1 MHETP
6 EKARGNIHN
15 FQRALSAIIPAS
27 RLIDDPL
34 RRLAYGT
41 DASFYRLIPQ
51 LIVCAESAEELQ
63 QILLQALQHRVAV
76 TFRAAGT
83 SLSGQAVTDSVL
95 LTLGSNW
102 QGHTIEEDGGA
113 IRLQPGVIG
122 ARANELLAPHL
133 RRIGPDPAS
142 ISTAK
147 IGGIAANNAS
157 GMCCGTAH
165 NSYQTLRSMKL
176 ILADGAMLDTGDA
189 LSRDMFQASHGDLLE
204 ALQEV
209 ATEVKSTPDLAAL
222 IRKKYRLKNTTGYA
236 INALLDFDDPID
248 ILQHL
253 LIGSEGTLGF
263 IAEICLETV
272 PEEPCKATGLLVFES
287 LQAACRAVSV
297 LETKPVSAVELI
309 DRKGLASV
317 AHLDG
322 MPAGVADFPVEA
334 TALLIEVC
342 GKSEELLQQRLGEV
356 TECTRQWQILGENH
370 FTREPVQAAKLWS
383 IRKGLFPAV
392 GAVRATGTTVIIEDV
407 AFPVER
413 LADGVSALH
422 ALLEKHDY
430 HEAVMFGHALVGNL
444 HFVFTQSF
452 EDALEVERYGRFM
465 AELAQLVAVEYSGSL
480 KAEHGTGRNMAPF
493 VELEWGAQAYRLM
506 WRIKNILD
514 PNNILNPGV
523 VLNEDPDIHVKN
535 LKPMPPADPLVDRCI
550 ECGFCEPS
558 CPSRDMTLSPRQR
571 ITSWREINRLQALET
586 PNADEQQALQS
597 LRQAYDYAGTDT
609 CAACGLCELR
619 CPVDINTGDLTRA
632 IRGARNKRLRWLAE
646 AISRHFGLVVKLARG
661 GLKVVDAVA
670 AIVGRPRFAR
680 LARGLNRASA
690 GYLPLWTAAVRGGRN
705 PLPQGDQH
713 SSDPNNTVVYFPA
726 CPGRMMDPDLS
737 RASIEILE
745 RAGFDVII
753 PPGMDDECCGMP
765 FASKGFADIAR
776 DKGERLRRKLGT
788 ASGTG
793 KLPVIC
799 DAAPCSKQLAG
810 LPRGEFEIVDL
821 VDFLHDR
828 ALPRLHIAQPAG
840 TVAMHVTCSS
850 QHCATGDK
858 LQALAEAC
866 SREVIRPAS
875 VTCCGFAGDKGFT
888 LPALNASALSGLAA
902 EIPPGC
908 TTGYSNSRTCEIGLS
923 EHSGIPYRHIAY
935 LLLEVSRPAGGE
947 KSTSDP

>member
-1 MHETP
+1 MSETP
-6 EKARGNIHN
+6 GTARGNVRG
-15 FQRALSAIIPAS
+15 FQSALSAVIPS
-27 RLIDDPL
+27 DRLIDDPL

-51 LIVCAESAEELQ
+51 LVVCAESADEVREVLA
-63 QILLQALQHRVAV
+63 QAQRFGVAV

-95 LTLGSNW
+95 LTLGHGW
-102 QGHTIEEDGGA
+102 QGHSIEDGGSA

-122 ARANELLAPHL
+122 ARANELLAPHM

-142 ISTAK
+142 INTAK

-165 NSYQTLRSMKL
+165 NSYQTLRALKL
-176 ILADGAMLDTGDA
+176 ILADGSTLDTGST
-189 LSRDMFQASHGDLLE
+189 LSCDMFRTSHGDLLGSLE
-204 ALQEV
+204 TIAN
-209 ATEVKSTPDLAAL
+209 EVKNTPHLSAL
-222 IRKKYRLKNTTGYA
+222 IHKKYRLKNTTGYA

-253 LIGSEGTLGF
+253 MIGSEGTLGF

-272 PEEPCKATGLLVFES
+272 REEPCKATGLLVFES
-287 LQAACRAVSV
+287 LETACRAVSV
-297 LETKPVSAVELI
+297 LDTKPVSAVELI

-322 MPAGVADFPVEA
+322 MPPGVADFPDQA

-342 GKSEELLQQRLGEV
+342 GESEKLLQQRLGEV
-356 TECTRQWQILGENH
+356 TECALEWQLLGERH
-370 FTREPVQAAKLWS
+370 FTREPAHAAKLWS

-407 AFPVER
+407 AFPVEN
-413 LADGVSALH
+413 LAAGVTALQ
-422 ALLEKHDY
+422 ALLEKHSY
-430 HEAVMFGHALVGNL
+430 HEAVMFGHALQGNL

-452 EDALEVERYGRFM
+452 EAPEEVERYGLFM
-465 AELAQLVAVEYSGSL
+465 DELAQLVAVEYQGSL

-493 VELEWGAQAYRLM
+493 VELEWGAEAYRLM
-506 WRIKNILD
+506 WRIKQILD

-558 CPSRDMTLSPRQR
+558 CPSRDLTLSPRQR
-571 ITSWREINRLQALET
+571 IASWREINRLQALKT
-586 PNADEQQALQS
+586 PSTGERQTLKE
-597 LRQAYDYAGTDT
+597 LRQGYDYAGTDT

-619 CPVDINTGDLTRA
+619 CPVGINTGDLTRA
-632 IRGARNKRLRWLAE
+632 IRGARNKRMRWLAE

-661 GLKVVDAVA
+661 GLKTVDALA
-670 AIVGRPRFAR
+670 AIIGRARFAW
-680 LARGLNRASA
+680 LAQSMNRVSV
-690 GYLPLWTAAVRGGRN
+690 GYLPLWTAAVRGGRV
-705 PLPQGDQH
+705 PPHQGDH
-713 SSDPNNTVVYFPA
+713 YSGDPDNTVVYFPA
-726 CPGRMMDPDLS
+726 CPGRMLDPDLS
-737 RASIEILE
+737 RATVEILE
-745 RAGFDVII
+745 RAGFAVII
-753 PPGMDDECCGMP
+753 PTGMDSECCGMP

-776 DKGERLRRKLGT
+776 DKGEHLRDKLR
-788 ASGTG
+788 AVSGTR

-799 DAAPCSKQLAG
+799 DAAPCSAQLAG
-810 LPRGEFEIVDL
+810 LPRDEFEIIDL

-828 ALPRLHIAQPAG
+828 ALPRLHIARPAP
-840 TVAMHVTCSS
+840 TVALHVTCSS
-850 QHCATGDK
+850 QHSATGEK
-858 LQALAEAC
+858 LQALTKAC
-866 SREVIRPAS
+866 AQEVIRPAS

-888 LPALNASALSGLAA
+888 LPALNASALSHLAA
-902 EIPPGC
+902 EIPSGC
-908 TTGYSNSRTCEIGLS
+908 TAGYSNSRTCEIGLS
-923 EHSGIPYRHIAY
+923 EHAGIPYRHIAY
-935 LLLEVSRPAGGE
+935 LLLEVSRPALGE
-947 KSTSDP
+947 KSTSSA